1 MSKVSVCRV
10 RQKKTCWAHSVCA
23 QRLHFA
29 EFAASNTQR
38 KTARTGLGF
47 IAILDSFQRLAAKD
61 ITMTTKVKW
70 GIMSTAT
77 IVDKILDAMQK
88 AEGCELVAV
97 ASRSTE
103 K

>member
-1 MSKVSVCRV
+1 MGTK
-10 RQKKTCWAHSVCA
+10 
-23 QRLHFA
+23 FA
-29 EFAASNTQR
+29 PRDFILLNSLLQTHKR

>member
-1 MSKVSVCRV
+1 
-10 RQKKTCWAHSVCA
+10 
-23 QRLHFA
+23 
-29 EFAASNTQR
+29 
-38 KTARTGLGF
+38 
-47 IAILDSFQRLAAKD
+47 
-61 ITMTTKVKW
+61 MTTKVKW